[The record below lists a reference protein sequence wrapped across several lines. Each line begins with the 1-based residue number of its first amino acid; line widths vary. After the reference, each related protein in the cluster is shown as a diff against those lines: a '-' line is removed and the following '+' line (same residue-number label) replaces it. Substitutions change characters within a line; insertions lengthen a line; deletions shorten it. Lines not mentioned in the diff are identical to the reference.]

1 MNLLPV
7 LKRYPAVTS
16 IRAYA
21 GDDDEGREIAVPT
34 RRRKWAQ
41 VIAAIESAPWSRLEL
56 LDAKGR
62 IVAAVDN
69 ETDADIA
76 PAPALAGPQV
86 SGSFLEAERIVS
98 LVLRAQ
104 DMALKARDAEHT
116 ALLRAQG
123 DVVREMVAG
132 MRELAGLHREQLAA
146 AHELADTRVETVAAQ
161 VEAAARG
168 EESGDLKQFMEA
180 MPVILQALPLLRS
193 MLGSGASPAI
203 TNGVKG

>member
-1 MNLLPV
+1 MNLLPI

-21 GDDDEGREIAVPT
+21 GDDDAREIAVPT

-41 VIAAIESAPWSRLEL
+41 VIAAVESAPWSRLEL

-69 ETDADIA
+69 EAVDAELA
-76 PAPALAGPQV
+76 PAPALSGPAV
-86 SGSFLEAERIVS
+86 SGSFLEAERIVG

-161 VEAAARG
+161 VEAASRVDD
-168 EESGDLKQFMEA
+168 SGDLKQFMEA
-180 MPVILQALPLLRS
+180 MPVILQALPMLRS
-193 MLGSGASPAI
+193 MLGSGTPAP
-203 TNGVKG
+203 VKG